1 MQEPSSQNP
10 FPEHPPGAVILGFD
24 LQVLSEQSEPPKPAL
39 QVHWPVFESQLPF
52 PEQSAGH

>member
-1 MQEPSSQNP
+1 
-10 FPEHPPGAVILGFD
+10 